1 MSTTTRATADPIGID
16 TPGPDS
22 PALPGAIAQLG
33 LMVQWQLRRSAQYLP
48 LMIIVQILLAVA
60 TVVGY
65 GLLAGDV
72 DHAAGLYLATGAP
85 TITLITIGLVMTPQ
99 SVLQSKTEGSLD
111 WLHTLPVPREVFLFA
126 DLCIWTL
133 IALPGAVIGA
143 VAGTLAFG
151 VHLAPTW
158 WLIPAALLVS
168 LTSAS
173 LGYAAGTL
181 LHPTLAQLISQ
192 VLLFIVMLFTPISYP
207 VERLPEWAQVIHQ
220 WLPLEPM
227 ALAIRGS
234 LAPNEFSVQPRAW
247 ATLIVWC
254 TFSVICAGLALR
266 RRR

>member
-1 MSTTTRATADPIGID
+1 MTTNTATRPDIDGRSHTALHAQ
-16 TPGPDS
+16 T
-22 PALPGAIAQLG
+22 LPRSLGQLG
-33 LMVQWQLRRSAQYLP
+33 LMMQWQLRRSAQYLP

-72 DHAAGLYLATGAP
+72 DHTAGLYLATGAP

-111 WLHTLPVPREVFLFA
+111 WLRTLPVPREVFLFA

-143 VAGTLAFG
+143 LAGSLAFG
-151 VHLAPTW
+151 VHLTPTW

-173 LGYAAGTL
+173 LGYAIGTL
-181 LHPTLAQLISQ
+181 LHPTLAHLISQ
-192 VLLFIVMLFTPISYP
+192 VLLFVVMLFTPISYP
-207 VERLPEWAQVIHQ
+207 VGRLPDWAQAIHQ

-227 ALAIRGS
+227 AQAIRGS
-234 LAPNEFSVQPRAW
+234 LAPDEFGVQPSAW
-247 ATLIVWC
+247 AVLTAWC
-254 TFSVICAGLALR
+254 VVAVICAGVALR
-266 RRR
+266 RRN

>member
-1 MSTTTRATADPIGID
+1 
-16 TPGPDS
+16 
-22 PALPGAIAQLG
+22 
-33 LMVQWQLRRSAQYLP
+33 MVQWQLRRSRQYLP

-72 DHAAGLYLATGAP
+72 NHTAGLYLATGAP

-126 DLCIWTL
+126 DLCIWTV
-133 IALPGAVIGA
+133 IALPGAIIGA
-143 VAGTLAFG
+143 LAGAMSFH
-151 VHLAPTW
+151 VDLAPTW

-173 LGYAAGTL
+173 LGYAIGTL
-181 LHPTLAQLISQ
+181 MQPTLAHLVSQ
-192 VLLFIVMLFTPISYP
+192 VLLFIVMLFTPISFP
-207 VERLPEWAQVIHQ
+207 IERLPHWAQTIHQ

-227 ALAIRGS
+227 AQAIRGT
-234 LAPNEFSVQPRAW
+234 LAPKDFSVEPHAW
-247 ATLIVWC
+247 MTLITWC
-254 TFSVICAGLALR
+254 ALAVIGAGLALR
-266 RRR
+266 KRD